1 MVRTC
6 PVIPA
11 KLPHSHP
18 HFLLIPSSGKRSAS
32 ALLTVPASDDL
43 TQPQP
48 RIVVAKILIQEK
60 QVNIARH
67 DSIDASAGSWGT
79 FADRGG
85 GCSYSHTWRAPE
97 TQLIL
102 EDGAL
107 RDGMIENL
115 HVAPLVNQPG
125 VLSFDISFDIS
136 FASIFVDAGREKVSG
151 ERPDGG

>member
-48 RIVVAKILIQEK
+48 RIVVAKILIQEE

-67 DSIDASAGSWGT
+67 DPIDASAGSWGT
-79 FADRGG
+79 FADKRGG
-85 GCSYSHTWRAPE
+85 AAVIR
-97 TQLIL
+97 I
-102 EDGAL
+102 
-107 RDGMIENL
+107 
-115 HVAPLVNQPG
+115 PG
-125 VLSFDISFDIS
+125 VRQEHS
-136 FASIFVDAGREKVSG
+136 
-151 ERPDGG
+151 